1 MTRGGGVLLA
11 IHHSLPSRQFDSPS
25 DLETVT
31 VQLMI
36 MGSPLICVVYVPPNS
51 DTSYYASLI
60 SYLDSISAT
69 HRIIILADFNSPGI
83 CWSTLHAPSKS
94 LCDLLFRRNLS
105 QMVDFPTHI
114 NGNTL
119 DLVISSP
126 EVHISDL
133 KILSSPLRSDHYMLG
148 FTSPLLAR
156 HRADSSFSRVSL
168 NYKKADFDNMS
179 SFLLDHD
186 FSSYYQSSDI
196 EFLWHYIKD
205 TILLSISL
213 YTPVIKKRSH
223 LQPPWFTSSIRHQLH
238 KVHSLRKKCKHN
250 PSPHNASI
258 LSAAES
264 TLHTDI
270 STARVAFE
278 SSLVDAFA
286 YSKDSKIYDYIRS
299 FSKSGGILSE
309 LQYQSQTLTAATGKA
324 NASMISSI
332 LSSTHPVR
340 MLHSLTYHFL
350 HHHGGHFCCS
360 CYSGSI

>member
-133 KILSSPLRSDHYMLG
+133 KILSSPLRSDE
-148 FTSPLLAR
+148 TR
-156 HRADSSFSRVSL
+156 
-168 NYKKADFDNMS
+168 
-179 SFLLDHD
+179 
-186 FSSYYQSSDI
+186 
-196 EFLWHYIKD
+196 
-205 TILLSISL
+205 
-213 YTPVIKKRSH
+213 
-223 LQPPWFTSSIRHQLH
+223 
-238 KVHSLRKKCKHN
+238 
-250 PSPHNASI
+250 
-258 LSAAES
+258 
-264 TLHTDI
+264 
-270 STARVAFE
+270 
-278 SSLVDAFA
+278 
-286 YSKDSKIYDYIRS
+286 
-299 FSKSGGILSE
+299 
-309 LQYQSQTLTAATGKA
+309 
-324 NASMISSI
+324 
-332 LSSTHPVR
+332 
-340 MLHSLTYHFL
+340 
-350 HHHGGHFCCS
+350 
-360 CYSGSI
+360 